1 MPRRLMPRG
10 PFPHGQGAYLGRG
23 HGGRHDL
30 AGVIEQ
36 LPGQERHLPAAADD
50 PAAAGEPSRA
60 RRAQEL
66 HVQVGGGREQARA
79 QRGHQ
84 RRAQGVVEH
93 RRQEPALDRPGGVQE
108 LLPGGERDLDRA
120 GLGIDCHQFPREQ
133 DGRGQRRG
141 PAFHHIPERA
151 LARHPA
157 IPVRDRRHSW
167 LGARM
172 RGGRA
177 DGDRDSRAGPHRGA
191 RPASGRY
198 LRDAGPGRPAR
209 RRPGP
214 ASSRWVLVPS
224 PSSPY

>member
-1 MPRRLMPRG
+1 MPRG

-30 AGVIEQ
+30 AGVLEQ
-36 LPGQERHLPAAADD
+36 LPGPERHLPAAADD

-60 RRAQEL
+60 RRAHEL

-120 GLGIDCHQFPREQ
+120 GLGIDCHQFPPEQ
-133 DGRGQRRG
+133 DGRGRRRG

-157 IPVRDRRHSW
+157 IPIRDRRHS
-167 LGARM
+167 
-172 RGGRA
+172 
-177 DGDRDSRAGPHRGA
+177 
-191 RPASGRY
+191 
-198 LRDAGPGRPAR
+198 
-209 RRPGP
+209 
-214 ASSRWVLVPS
+214 
-224 PSSPY
+224 